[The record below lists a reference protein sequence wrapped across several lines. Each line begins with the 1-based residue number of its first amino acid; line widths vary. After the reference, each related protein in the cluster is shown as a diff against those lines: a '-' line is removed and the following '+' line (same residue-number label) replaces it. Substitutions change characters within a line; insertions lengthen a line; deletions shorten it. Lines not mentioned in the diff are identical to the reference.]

1 MSTERDREAREP
13 SDEERGLSALG
24 GEARGEEM
32 PIQKVALASSIGATI
47 EWYDFFIYGTAAG
60 LVFNEIFFPEFDPLV
75 GTLAAYATF
84 AVGFVA
90 RPVGGIIFGH
100 YGDRVGRKAMLIL
113 TLLIMG
119 VATFLIGLLPTY
131 DSIGI
136 WAPILLLTLRIVQ
149 GLGLGGEYGGA
160 VLMAIEHAPGGRRGW
175 YGSWPQMGVPAG
187 LLLGTLAFAAL
198 AQLPDEQFLG
208 WGWRVAFLASAVLVA
223 IGLYI
228 RVKILETPAF
238 AQVRASQAVAKI
250 PFVELMR
257 TQPREVIL
265 GMGIRYAEGVA
276 FNVYG
281 VFMIA
286 YMTTQLEL
294 PRTTALLAVSTAAA
308 VSLVTIPLYGGL
320 SDRLGRRSVYSF
332 GALTF
337 GLFAIPS
344 FILLNTR
351 DELWIWVAMIVA
363 FGLFYPAMY
372 GPIAAFWSE
381 MFETRVR
388 YSGVSFVYQF
398 SGIFSSGLTP
408 LIATALLGAA
418 GGEPW
423 LVGGYMMFVAAVSL
437 LSAYLLQE
445 TYRKDIMPTTALTDG
460 GAARPAPGA

>member
-1 MSTERDREAREP
+1 LARAERHGVE
-13 SDEERGLSALG
+13 ALG
-24 GEARGEEM
+24 GESQGEAM

-60 LVFNEIFFPEFDPLV
+60 LVFDQLFFPSFDPVV
-75 GTLAAYATF
+75 GKLAAYATF

-90 RPVGGIIFGH
+90 RPIGGIFFGH

-131 DSIGI
+131 DSIGV
-136 WAPILLLTLRIVQ
+136 WAPILLVTLRVLQ
-149 GLGLGGEYGGA
+149 GIGLGGEYGGA
-160 VLMAIEHAPGGRRGW
+160 VLMAIEHAPDDRRGW

-187 LLLGTLAFAAL
+187 LLLGTITFTMLSL
-198 AQLPDEQFLG
+198 LPDDQFLS
-208 WGWRVAFLASAVLVA
+208 WGWRAAFLASAVMVA

-228 RVKILETPAF
+228 RVRILETPAF
-238 AQVRASQAVAKI
+238 ARVRESQAEARI

-265 GMGIRYAEGVA
+265 GMGIRYAEGLA

-281 VFMIA
+281 VFMIS
-286 YMTTQLEL
+286 YMTGSLEL
-294 PRTTALLAVSTAAA
+294 SRTLALLAVSSAAA
-308 VSLVTIPLYGGL
+308 VSLFTIPLYGGL
-320 SDRLGRRSVYSF
+320 SDRVGRRKVYAF

-337 GLFAIPS
+337 GLFALPS
-344 FILLNTR
+344 FALINTR
-351 DELWIWVAMIVA
+351 QSGLIWVALIIA

-372 GPIAAFWSE
+372 GPIAAFWAE
-381 MFETRVR
+381 LFETRVR
-388 YSGVSFVYQF
+388 YSGISFVYQF

-408 LIATALLGAA
+408 LIATALLAAA

-423 LVGGYMMFVAAVSL
+423 LVAGYMVAVACVSL
-437 LSAYLLQE
+437 LSAYLLPE
-445 TYRKDIMPTTALTDG
+445 THRRDILPT
-460 GAARPAPGA
+460 AAPAPAVRPT